1 MESLSK
7 SIVPEL
13 SSSLVK
19 DISDKSPVIG
29 PWLLETGYWNND
41 GVWDNTAIWINEA

>member
-13 SSSLVK
+13 SSPLVK
-19 DISDKSPVIG
+19 DISDKPPVTG
-29 PWLLETGYWNND
+29 PWLLETGYWDNT
-41 GVWDNTAIWINEA
+41 GVWDNAAIWINEA